1 MPHSF
6 RATGFASTFTR
17 NGSLELAFK
26 ALATLLSG
34 VLLALAP
41 LPGGAFPQQPNSAQ
55 QARADEALANSL
67 PGTFASKSA
76 IVNGV
81 KLHYV
86 VGGEGAP
93 LFLLPGWPQTWWEFH
108 KVMPELSKHYRVIAV
123 DLRGMGGSDKPRSG
137 YEKKNMAKDI
147 HELARALGYDK
158 INIAGHDIG
167 AMVAYSYAANY
178 PKAVDRIALI
188 DVAHPDKDWL
198 DLPLLPNGQEVGGT
212 GEATRP
218 VYLWWFAFNQVDELP
233 GKLLAGRSRLLIDW
247 LFDTQLRDLSSIT
260 ERDRS
265 IYAAAYSSAEA
276 IRAGNAWYQTFGQDI
291 QDGLDYPPVDA
302 PLLGLIGE
310 RNYPYLSTYLPRKG
324 KNVTVLKVDRSSHYV
339 PEEQPAEVVQRL
351 QEFFR

>member
-1 MPHSF
+1 
-6 RATGFASTFTR
+6 
-17 NGSLELAFK
+17 
-26 ALATLLSG
+26 
-34 VLLALAP
+34 
-41 LPGGAFPQQPNSAQ
+41 
-55 QARADEALANSL
+55 
-67 PGTFASKSA
+67 
-76 IVNGV
+76 
-81 KLHYV
+81 
-86 VGGEGAP
+86 
-93 LFLLPGWPQTWWEFH
+93 
-108 KVMPELSKHYRVIAV
+108 MPELSKHYRVIAV

-198 DLPLLPNGQEVGGT
+198 DLPLLPTGQEVGGT

-265 IYAAAYSSAEA
+265 IYAAAYSSEEA
-276 IRAGNAWYQTFGQDI
+276 IRAGNAWYQTFEQDI
-291 QDGLDYPPVDA
+291 QDGLDYPPVEA